1 MQTVAVIDYGMG
13 NLHSVAK
20 ALEHV
25 GAGRVLI
32 TSDANVIREADRVV
46 FPGVGAI
53 RDCMAEIRRLGFDS
67 LVREVSQDR
76 PFLGIC
82 VGMQA
87 LLDSSEENGGVDC
100 IGLFP
105 GQVKFF
111 GKDLHEQGEHLKVP
125 HMGWNEVQQKVDHP
139 LWHSIPDLARFY
151 FVHSYYISAGNP
163 RQVVGGGHYGVD
175 FAAALAEGSRFAVQF
190 HPEKSHTHGLQL
202 LENFVAWDGRWYWR
216 RASRSCRFSR
226 SPQSKRA
233 KPPAKLN
240 ALWKTAS
247 NWTWVRLKRLKSLS
261 CSLAKSRRITTIA
274 RFSMCRRTSKR
285 GSRASKAT
293 CGHLKRNDFRVTD
306 SRI

>member
-25 GAGRVLI
+25 GAGKVLI
-32 TSDANVIREADRVV
+32 TSDAKVIREADRVV

-76 PFLGIC
+76 PFLGSC

-111 GKDLHEQGEHLKVP
+111 GKDLHEDGEHLKVP
-125 HMGWNEVQQKVDHP
+125 HMGWNEVRRTVDHP
-139 LWHSIPDLARFY
+139 LWHEIPDMARFY
-151 FVHSYYISAGNP
+151 FVHSYYIAAGNP

-175 FAAALAEGSRFAVQF
+175 FAAALADGSRFAVQF

-202 LENFVAWDGRWYWR
+202 LQNFAAWDGRW
-216 RASRSCRFSR
+216 
-226 SPQSKRA
+226 
-233 KPPAKLN
+233 
-240 ALWKTAS
+240 
-247 NWTWVRLKRLKSLS
+247 
-261 CSLAKSRRITTIA
+261 
-274 RFSMCRRTSKR
+274 
-285 GSRASKAT
+285 
-293 CGHLKRNDFRVTD
+293 
-306 SRI
+306 